1 MSGTAA
7 PSRAQNLWALAA
19 VIPFL
24 LSIALLGYAFSNQVL
39 VMFAG
44 GWLALQMFGY
54 SATLKMAKGDTAHY
68 LVKAQVLL
76 NWTVLALFVA
86 MLAGIA

>member
-1 MSGTAA
+1 MSEIAG

-19 VIPFL
+19 AVPFL
-24 LSIALLGYAFSNQVL
+24 LSIALLGYTFSKQVL
-39 VMFAG
+39 VIFAA
-44 GWLALQMFGY
+44 GWVLLQMFCY
-54 SATLKMAKGDTAHY
+54 SVTLAMAKGDTAHY

-86 MLAGIA
+86 KLARIS